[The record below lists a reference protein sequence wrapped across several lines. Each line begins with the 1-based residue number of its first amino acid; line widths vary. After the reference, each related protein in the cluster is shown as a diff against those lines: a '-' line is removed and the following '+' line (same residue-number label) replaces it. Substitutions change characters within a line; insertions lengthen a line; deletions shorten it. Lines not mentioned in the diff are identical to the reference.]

1 MTNKLESFS
10 KLFKKVDGIKV
21 FKQYFR
27 ARVLFFAIFQIFC
40 QGTSKKSLEIVRN
53 SVDNKILSKLRKKYK
68 DSILKYKGEF
78 VNLKKNEIRYQNVV
92 WIFWLQGLD
101 SAPPIVKLCIQSV
114 KENVGNR
121 NVIILSESNLADY
134 ITFPKYI
141 QDKIDKGIITKTHMS
156 DLLRLELLNTYGG
169 TWVDA
174 TVFFSGANIPDYM
187 FNSELFMFQKLKPG
201 LDGHPKAISSWFITS
216 KPNNPILVLS
226 QKLLY
231 DYWKSH
237 DFMID
242 YFLLHDFI
250 QLSIEA
256 YPEIWNKVVP
266 FSSST
271 PHMLLLRLF
280 NEYVDEIW
288 SGISEQVS
296 IHKLSYKFDEEDF
309 DKSGTFY
316 KKVVKKGT

>member
-1 MTNKLESFS
+1 MNNKINSFS
-10 KLFKKVDGIKV
+10 EIFKKVDGFNII
-21 FKQYFR
+21 KQYFKSG
-27 ARVLFFAIFQIFC
+27 VLFFAIFQVLS
-40 QGTSKKSLEIVRN
+40 QGFSKKSLEIVRN
-53 SVDNKILSKLRKKYK
+53 SVDNKILRKLRKKYASYILDNK
-68 DSILKYKGEF
+68 DRILDDSSERNSSNK
-78 VNLKKNEIRYQNVV
+78 V
-92 WIFWLQGLD
+92 WVLWLQGMD
-101 SAPPIVKLCIQSV
+101 NAPDIVKTCYKSLVNNLSDREIV
-114 KENVGNR
+114 LLTEENYR
-121 NVIILSESNLADY
+121 DY
-134 ITFPKYI
+134 ITFPDYI
-141 QDKIDKGIITKTHMS
+141 QKKVNNGVITKTHMS